1 MFMSEPHIQKEAL
14 YQKINALFTYRSFPW
29 LLEQCTFDTPAEG
42 TAFSIQLTELQ
53 ASIYML
59 DAHLEANWHTSDNIL
74 EHHWSSIRHHLGRF
88 GISLHKSAAYLSH
101 IQKYQ
106 KHELSL
112 RQRVLPQSFNMS
124 YFYFYKSCDVKLLRR
139 LIYERGDLRKSLGS
153 LNEWRYFD
161 LVTEV
166 NDDVEDLQEDLQF
179 INGNRFLI
187 TLLLDG
193 KMAAQT
199 QFGSFLDTIALRAKQ
214 FFRKGSHNVF
224 RAMILSQTL
233 EQVEHTKKQ
242 MLEQLSIPQQDIRR
256 DALIMKFLDVGNNY

>member
-1 MFMSEPHIQKEAL
+1 MPEPHIQKESL
-14 YQKINALFTYRSFPW
+14 YKKINALFAYRSFPW
-29 LLEQCTFDTPAEG
+29 LLEQC
-42 TAFSIQLTELQ
+42 AFEAPEEAVSFLHQLTELQ
-53 ASIYML
+53 AEIYML
-59 DAHLEANWHTSDNIL
+59 DAHLEANWHTSYNIL
-74 EHHWSSIRHHLGRF
+74 EQHWSSIRHHLGRF

-112 RQRVLPQSFNMS
+112 RKRVLPQSFNMS

-179 INGNRFLI
+179 LNGNRFMI

-193 KMAAQT
+193 KMAAQA
-199 QFGSFLDTIALRAKQ
+199 QFGSFLDTIDLRAKQ
-214 FFRKGSHNVF
+214 FFHKGPDNAF
-224 RAMILSQTL
+224 RAMILRQTL
-233 EQVEHTKKQ
+233 EQVENTKF
-242 MLEQLSIPQQDIRR
+242 MMEQQLDKTLPDILR
-256 DALIMKFLDVGNNY
+256 DAAIMKYLQGKSAD

>member
-1 MFMSEPHIQKEAL
+1 MSEPHIQKEAL

-29 LLEQCTFDTPAEG
+29 LLQQCSFDTPAAG
-42 TAFSIQLTELQ
+42 IAFSIQLTELQ
-53 ASIYML
+53 AAIYML
-59 DAHLEANWHTSDNIL
+59 DAHLEANWHTRDNIL
-74 EHHWSSIRHHLGRF
+74 EQHWNSIRHQLALF
-88 GISLHKSAAYLSH
+88 GISLQKSAAYLSH
-101 IQKYQ
+101 LKKYQ
-106 KHELSL
+106 DHELSL
-112 RQRVLPQSFNMS
+112 RRGVFPQSYNMS

-139 LIYERGDLRKSLGS
+139 LIYEKGDLRKSLGS

-193 KMAAQT
+193 KMAAQA

-214 FFRKGSHNVF
+214 FFRKGPDNDF
-224 RAMILSQTL
+224 RAMILRQTI
-233 EQVEHTKKQ
+233 EQVEHTKRQ
-242 MLEQLSIPQQDIRR
+242 MLSQLSIPQQEIRKN
-256 DALIMKFLDVGNNY
+256 ALIMKFMDVKNNL